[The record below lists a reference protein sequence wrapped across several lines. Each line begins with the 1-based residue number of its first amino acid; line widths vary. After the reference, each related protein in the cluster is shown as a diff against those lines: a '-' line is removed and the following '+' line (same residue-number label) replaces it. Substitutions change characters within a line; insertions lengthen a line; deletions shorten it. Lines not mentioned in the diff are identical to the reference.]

1 MRKIIEIVK
10 ELKDCV
16 NVGYTVKTEDLNTI
30 IDLLEKKSK
39 KFTNNTGQI
48 NICSGN
54 SSINSS
60 QTIVNG
66 REFDEET

>member
-10 ELKDCV
+10 ELRDCV
-16 NVGYTVKTEDLNTI
+16 NAGYTVKTEDLNTI
-30 IDLLEKKSK
+30 IDLLERKNKKLN
-39 KFTNNTGQI
+39 NNTGQI

-60 QTIVNG
+60 QTIVNSK
-66 REFDEET
+66 EFEEET